1 MSNIVTDYV
10 TFDVLDYKNESP
22 VTNHAG
28 ILSTYNLPI
37 TPLTFKSKIPRA
49 TDVEDIGL
57 DTTRVNFD
65 FGDGTI
71 STGASATH
79 TYQYPGQYTLKIVLR
94 DIHNNA
100 VLGSLS
106 GSIKVLD
113 YIVDSFDI
121 KFDDPTTGA
130 DGGGQDGVGHLSNL
144 NLSAGQFSDPLSATS
159 QVPFYLNLE
168 DIYFSLS
175 GDKYDNYFN
184 LEKNKFNHFKTYSS
198 FYTKNALSNLSAVEY
213 NEIKTIS
220 LTGEFIYVKLSSYGT
235 DLSAVKIVTS
245 NREDDSSIIVGS
257 SGQNIVYFKTEE
269 QRAPIYLSFFKNPDS
284 IHSTSFKKT
293 NNTDYPTN
301 FNITLSTFV
310 GSTSAQTISNIQITS
325 NGLGGDSDEV
335 NSFPVSPVQ
344 FKGVGIPLVL
354 NPKNVNN
361 YTVKALSGSY
371 PNFKVLSGSDTLTH
385 PLCIVAGHNYTIT
398 SINQLVS
405 TFNTDFASRFLL
417 TFNNNVSSTATVIR
431 LSASNDY
438 TFASTIT
445 NLTGSTPALTC
456 FPEDFYVM
464 NKHNEDFG
472 FEEMYD
478 DLRFQETLSDKDEFF
493 TDLLGTIVGNV
504 SSNHTTLG
512 KKIWEKCFNF
522 VQNNNDIDDC
532 NINSLINLAS
542 MVDSGALVFDGVNNL
557 SPPEIERVISI
568 LSSNYNRFRGTEN
581 TFSENFASMGQIS
594 KDTYGKNL
602 SSDKLNTY
610 TYVVTAGT
618 DIVAYEKF
626 SGLYTKINTYQP
638 LCGVELRDGSTNQYA
653 FSGIGSESP
662 QGSAWGWPLTFP
674 EIYDIGT
681 VNNNYNFYPY
691 SSVYEGTIVG
701 GIIDFTNPLTTLS
714 FNEPLS
720 TMRGN
725 EKIDDIMIRNAIYSS
740 LSLFPA

>member
-1 MSNIVTDYV
+1 MNNIVTDYV

-22 VTNHAG
+22 ITNRG
-28 ILSTYNLPI
+28 DILSTYNLPI
-37 TPLTFKSKIPRA
+37 TPLLFKAKIPRSS
-49 TDVEDIGL
+49 DVEAVGL
-57 DTTRVNFD
+57 DLSKVQFD

-71 STGASATH
+71 ANGASASH
-79 TYQYPGQYTLKIVLR
+79 IYQYPGQYTVKMVLR

-106 GSIKVLD
+106 GGIKVLD
-113 YIVDSFDI
+113 YIEDSFDI

-130 DGGGQDGVGHLSNL
+130 DGGGYDGVGHLSNL
-144 NLSAGQFSDPLSATS
+144 NLSAGEFSDPLSATS
-159 QVPFYLNLE
+159 QVPFYLNIE

-198 FYTKNALSNLSAVEY
+198 FYTKNTLSNLSAVEY

-245 NREDDSSIIVGS
+245 NRNDDSSIIAGT

-269 QRAPIYLSFFKNPDS
+269 QSNPIYLSFFKNPDV
-284 IHSTSFKKT
+284 IHSTSVKKT

-310 GSTSAQTISNIQITS
+310 GSTSAQTLSNIQITS
-325 NGLGGDSDEV
+325 NGLGGDKDEF
-335 NSFPVSPVQ
+335 NSFPINSVQ

-354 NPKNVNN
+354 NPKNTNN
-361 YTVKALSGSY
+361 YTVKALSASY
-371 PNFKVLSGSDTLTH
+371 PFFKVLSGSDTFTH
-385 PLCIVAGHNYTIT
+385 PLCVVADHNYTIT
-398 SINQLVS
+398 SINQPVS
-405 TFNTDFASRFLL
+405 TFNTDFAGRFLL
-417 TFNNNVSSTATVIR
+417 TFNDNVSSTATVIR

-438 TFASTIT
+438 AFASTIT
-445 NLTGSTPALTC
+445 NLTGSTPPLTC
-456 FPEDFYVM
+456 FPKDFYAM
-464 NKHNEDFG
+464 SKHNEDFG

-478 DLRFQETLSDKDEFF
+478 DLRFQEALSDKDEFF

-504 SSNHTTLG
+504 SSSHNTLG

-522 VQNNNDIDDC
+522 VPNNNDIDDC
-532 NINSLINLAS
+532 SIDSLINLAN
-542 MVDSGALVFDGVNNL
+542 MVDADALVFDGSNNL
-557 SPPEIERVISI
+557 TPPEIERVISI
-568 LSSNYNRFRGTEN
+568 LSANYNRLRGTEN
-581 TFSENFASMGQIS
+581 TFSENFANMGQIT

-602 SSDKLNTY
+602 SSDKLDTY

-626 SGLYTKINTYQP
+626 SGLYTKLNTYQP
-638 LCGVELRDGSTNQYA
+638 LCSVELRDGSTNQYA

-662 QGSAWGWPLTFP
+662 QGSAWGWPLTLP
-674 EIYDIGT
+674 VIYDIGT
-681 VNNNYNFYPY
+681 VNDNYNFYPY

-725 EKIDDIMIRNAIYSS
+725 EKIDDIMIRNTLYSS